1 MGLDSYL
8 YKKTYLYKGENVNPE
23 YKAEISL
30 KIGGKEIDTSKI
42 TYVVEEAAYWRKANQ
57 IHRWFVENVQ
67 HGNDDGGSY
76 YVSRDELEELLGI
89 CKEVIADPSKAE
101 DLLPTQS
108 GFFFGPTAYDDY
120 YLGDVENTIHQLEE
134 VLSDE
139 KSDEF
144 EYYASW

>member
-8 YKKTYLYKGENVNPE
+8 YKKTYLYKGENVNPK

-89 CKEVIADPSKAE
+89 CKEVIADPSKGE

-120 YLGDVENTIHQLEE
+120 YLGDVENTIHQLETI
-134 VLSDE
+134 LSDA
-139 KSDEF
+139 KADDF